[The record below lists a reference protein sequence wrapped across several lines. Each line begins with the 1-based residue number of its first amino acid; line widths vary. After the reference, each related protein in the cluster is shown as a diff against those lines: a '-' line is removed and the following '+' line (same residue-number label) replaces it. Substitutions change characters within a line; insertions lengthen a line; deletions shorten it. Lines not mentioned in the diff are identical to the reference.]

1 MSPTLNNMS
10 STLFNQISKTG
21 IIVKAAQDAAN
32 GILKDLDLSETQKQ
46 DILNQVGIIAT
57 LDSSTENGIKQIEE
71 SIKAGAIDA
80 KDKPA
85 LASKLASENR
95 TLGVLL
101 NGALAKLSPTI
112 SSATIDKI
120 TNAASFGSTAASLE
134 IIGSVTAPD
143 SASCECYYGNTCCV
157 KPSVNEGQNGYICLS
172 TENFCIDCCDSY

>member
-1 MSPTLNNMS
+1 MR
-10 STLFNQISKTG
+10 
-21 IIVKAAQDAAN
+21 
-32 GILKDLDLSETQKQ
+32 
-46 DILNQVGIIAT
+46 IIAT
-57 LDSSTENGIKQIEE
+57 LDSSTENGLKQIEQ

-134 IIGSVTAPD
+134 IIGSVTSSDIGSVAAPD
-143 SASCECYYGNTCCV
+143 SSSCGCSIPDGSNPPICCESGAGV
-157 KPSVNEGQNGYICLS
+157 CTKGGTERTACQNGG
-172 TENFCIDCCDSY
+172 CCQ